1 MTYLLLPGRQI
12 VNTRYQD
19 EYLDR
24 ILGLD
29 LAALPEMLGSA
40 PPGKVTTLVFAVTS
54 ANRSDSRYNPLP
66 FEIRAILVYEFARR
80 LKADFGVG
88 FHIVGVP
95 HAPPSDDFPNRVLKE
110 LAAQTDGRLTLTPAD
125 TVVFTSTAPLINAW
139 RSLGFAVL
147 PGEYDPVAKRLT
159 ELVPT
164 QVVTQVGE
172 GQTPLEEL
180 ALSKATRAVFRDF
193 PDAVAQIRRLYHDP
207 ILTEQGDLTETRNYR
222 TYTQAMNDAIDLKY
236 AEVRPFLHGGKI
248 VDEGCADGALL
259 ERVARD
265 FPDSDLVGVDLSAE
279 MLARGREA
287 QRAGAFGGAFV
298 FFKQQNL
305 MSPVT
310 DAQANQ
316 ADTIICNS
324 TLHELWS
331 YGEGDAT
338 VRAYLRGKVRQLR
351 PGGRLVV
358 RDVVGPDD
366 KDALILL
373 KCRTDD
379 GVREPDTHFDDVTPV
394 ADLST
399 KGRFVRFDR
408 DFRADYPYQP
418 HGTQSDVDTVT
429 VNGEDYLRL
438 RLGYAME
445 FVAKMDYVDNWLSE
459 MHEAFCFWSFAD
471 WERELADAGLSLLPG
486 SHAYVNEWRVQH
498 SFAPRVALF
507 NLDGT
512 PRPFPVT
519 NMILAAEKRGGG

>member
-19 EYLDR
+19 EYLER
-24 ILGLD
+24 TLGRD
-29 LAALPEMLGSA
+29 LSGLPEMLGKA
-40 PPGKVTTLVFAVTS
+40 PAGKVTTLVFAVTS

-66 FEIRAILVYEFARR
+66 FEIRSILVYEFARR
-80 LKADFGVG
+80 LKADFGVS

-95 HAPPSDDFPNRVLKE
+95 HTPPSVDFPSRVLKE
-110 LAAQTDGRLTLTPAD
+110 MAAQTEGRLTLTPAE
-125 TVVFTSTAPLINAW
+125 TVVFTSTPPLIDAW
-139 RSLGFAVL
+139 RMLGFAVL
-147 PGEYDPVAKRLT
+147 PGEYDPIAKRLT
-159 ELVPT
+159 EPVPA
-164 QVVTQVGE
+164 QIVTLVGE
-172 GQTPLEEL
+172 GLLPLEEIP
-180 ALSKATRAVFRDF
+180 LSKATRAVFRDF

-222 TYTQAMNDAIDLKY
+222 TYTQAMTDAIDLKY
-236 AEVRPFLHGGKI
+236 AEVRPFLHGGRI

-310 DAQANQ
+310 DAQAGQ

-331 YGEGDAT
+331 YGEGDET
-338 VRAYLRGKVRQLR
+338 VRDYLRGKVRQLR
-351 PGGRLVV
+351 PCGRLVV

-366 KDALILL
+366 KDSLVLL

-379 GVREPDTHFDDVTPV
+379 GLPADDGTANVSE
-394 ADLST
+394 LST
-399 KGRFVRFDR
+399 LARFHRFQR
-408 DFRADYPYQP
+408 DFRPGEAHPDVEAVTIN
-418 HGTQSDVDTVT
+418 GT
-429 VNGEDYLRL
+429 DYLRL
-438 RLGYAME
+438 PLGYAME

-471 WERELADAGLSLLPG
+471 WERELAGAGLSPLPG
-486 SHAYVNEWRVQH
+486 SGAYVNEWRVEH
-498 SFAPRVALF
+498 SFAPRVTLF
-507 NLDGT
+507 DLDGT

-519 NMILAAEKRGGG
+519 NLILAAEKWGEE